1 MIKGPTS
8 YSKRA
13 TRGYPTENSE
23 HYDRSILWQNAM
35 MEMDAY

>member
-13 TRGYPTENSE
+13 TRGYLTEDSE
-23 HYDRSILWQNAM
+23 HYDTSILLQNAM
-35 MEMDAY
+35 MEMDGY